1 MLLAL
6 LAVPAMAESELT
18 DAQLRFVTANAEF
31 TLFHEMG
38 HLLIAEL
45 QLPVLGREEDA
56 ADQLGLI
63 GLFLRNNRTRD
74 HAFYRKLVDIAEYWR
89 LEWQRPKPAYEE
101 VQPWDSHAL
110 DAQRFYNIA
119 CLIYGSDPDNLDW
132 VLQTTGLPAERA
144 LYCDQEFAQARHAV
158 EWFEARLRR
167 PASRPVRHRI
177 SVQYDP
183 PPAHLVNGQDMLR
196 RVRESGELETVAKL
210 ASEMFDLPRDGLLRL
225 SGCGSPDSW
234 YDSRNAEVVLC
245 YERLEHFLLLSR
257 DAQTEAGQASSL
269 ISCGSGSR
277 RQSGVRQT
285 PLNSCDHRC
294 SMLPFTE

>member
-1 MLLAL
+1 MIAFWRTVLMTMTLS
-6 LAVPAMAESELT
+6 AMPTAWAESMLT
-18 DAQLRFVTANAEF
+18 EEQLRFVTANAEF

-38 HLLIAEL
+38 HLLITEL

-63 GLFLRNNRTRD
+63 GLFLRNNQTKDR
-74 HAFYRKLVDIAEYWR
+74 AFYRKLVDIAEYWR
-89 LEWQRPKPAYEE
+89 LEWQRPKPTYEE
-101 VQPWDSHAL
+101 VQTWDSHAL

-132 VLQTTGLPAERA
+132 VMETTELPAERA

-167 PASRPVRHRI
+167 PPNRPVRHRI

-183 PPAHLVNGQDMLR
+183 PPAHISNGQDILQ
-196 RVRESGELETVAKL
+196 RVRESGELEAVAKL
-210 ASEMFDLPRDGLLRL
+210 ASEMFELPRDGQLRL

-245 YERLEHFLLLSR
+245 YERLEHFLLLS
-257 DAQTEAGQASSL
+257 QEYTTSEIEAAKT
-269 ISCGSGSR
+269 R
-277 RQSGVRQT
+277 
-285 PLNSCDHRC
+285 P
-294 SMLPFTE
+294 